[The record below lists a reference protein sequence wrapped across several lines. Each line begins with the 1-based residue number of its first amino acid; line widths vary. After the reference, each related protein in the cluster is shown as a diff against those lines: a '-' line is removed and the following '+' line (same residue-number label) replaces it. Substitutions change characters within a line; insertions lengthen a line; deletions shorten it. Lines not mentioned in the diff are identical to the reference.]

1 MSKTAQ
7 QNMQDHSKLF
17 ESREEFYR
25 VNQALTVYQILHN
38 NLRDDFDNLIKLT
51 EKHTSIDKDYDT
63 LYRACVRS
71 VLVIIESDVYGLNQ
85 IDPYEGYADNNDFET
100 KLKSTLKQIGKTF
113 NKADITSEYLNTK
126 YQKFKNIKNK
136 RDELTHPKNENHFH
150 AVSLSAIKELKE
162 VYNDYDDMVNRLM
175 NGFFLK
181 IQIHDL
187 LY

>member
-1 MSKTAQ
+1 MSKSVQ
-7 QNMQDHSKLF
+7 QNMKNHSKTF
-17 ESREEFYR
+17 ASKEEFFR
-25 VNQALTVYQILHN
+25 VNIALNEYQVLHN
-38 NLRDDFDNLIKLT
+38 SLRNDFENLVKLT
-51 EKHTSIDKDYDT
+51 EKHASIEKDYDT

-85 IDPYEGYADNNDFET
+85 IDPYEGYTDNHDFET

-126 YQKFKNIKNK
+126 YQKFKNIKIK

-150 AVSLSAIKELKE
+150 TVSLSAIKELKE

-187 LY
+187 LF